1 MTDPVGLAIRTCFPF
16 HFGTDEF
23 IGLKAAAKMGS
34 ISFRPHRKFRI
45 MWTAGDPV
53 FIQRIVWIQISGSS
67 AERNISTAELP
78 WRAVWK
84 DPEGTAGKKGLVV
97 LDAVKGR
104 LIYLRLER
112 LFSCSAE
119 SGDGNQSSLCHRT
132 LRHG

>member
-97 LDAVKGR
+97 LDAVKGSIAQKSIR
-104 LIYLRLER
+104 VYQRVLPEKV
-112 LFSCSAE
+112 FQDWDQK
-119 SGDGNQSSLCHRT
+119 SGIAD
-132 LRHG
+132 

>member
-97 LDAVKGR
+97 LDAVKGDIAQKSIR
-104 LIYLRLER
+104 VYQRVLPEKV
-112 LFSCSAE
+112 FQDWDQK
-119 SGDGNQSSLCHRT
+119 SGIAD
-132 LRHG
+132 